1 MNMYARINELLA
13 GNEQFVIVNV
23 VDAMGS
29 SPGRQGFRMIVR
41 EGGLT
46 EGTIGGG
53 AVEHEARERALA
65 CLRDGKSLFEEI
77 NLEAIGMSC
86 GGSMKLYYEYIDR
99 GRHLYLFGG
108 GHVCQALVPMAV
120 SLGYKVIVMDNR
132 PEVAKREIHPLAV
145 EVHCGDL
152 KELIEKTEFK
162 TPAGVLIFTHKHLH
176 DQDVLKAILKKDVN
190 FSYIGM
196 IGSKKKVHVTF
207 DMLVKEGIS
216 EEKVRAVYS
225 PVGINIGADTPAE
238 ISISILAEMIA
249 LEKGREVPH
258 MRMKR

>member
-13 GNEQFVIVNV
+13 GNEQFVIVTV

-41 EGGLT
+41 AGGLT

-53 AVEHEARERALA
+53 AVEHEARERALV
-65 CLRDGKSLFEEI
+65 CLSDRKSLFEEI
-77 NLEAIGMSC
+77 SLEAIGMSC
-86 GGSMKLYYEYIDR
+86 GGAMKLYYEYIDK

-120 SLGYKVIVMDNR
+120 SLGYRAIIMDNR
-132 PEVAKREIHPLAV
+132 PEVASRENHPLAA

-162 TPAGVLIFTHKHLH
+162 LPAGVLIFTHKHLH
-176 DQDVLKAILKKDVN
+176 DQDVLRAILKKDLN

-216 EEKVRAVYS
+216 EEKIRSVYS